1 MSETLSDTG
10 PQESSGGMPRIA
22 RRGLLLVLS
31 SPSGAGKTT
40 LARRLLA
47 ADPGLRMS
55 VSVTTRKPRR
65 GEVDGRDY
73 HFIDAAEFERLE
85 AAGELLEWAEV
96 HGNRYAHAEGGRAW
110 PRWHAGDDMLFDID
124 WQGARQLK
132 ERMGEDVVSVFI
144 LPPDGKALERRL
156 QDARPRTARRWWRGA
171 WRRPPTEIDALGRVR
186 LRHRQCRPGCELR
199 RACGHPRRRAP
210 EARSASRV
218 STPSCRACWRAVIG
232 TADTHPFWI
241 LSAQEREEGVYRL
254 PSRSNT

>member
-1 MSETLSDTG
+1 
-10 PQESSGGMPRIA
+10 MPRIA

-85 AAGELLEWAEV
+85 RAGELLEWAEV
-96 HGNRYAHAEGGRAW
+96 HGNCYATPKAAVQAALD
-110 PRWHAGDDMLFDID
+110 AGDDMLFDID

-132 ERMGEDVVSVFI
+132 EQMGEDVVGVFI
-144 LPPDGKALERRL
+144 LPPDGKSLERRL
-156 QDARPRTARRWWRGA
+156 RARGQDPEEVVARAHRSGSCRD
-171 WRRPPTEIDALGRVR
+171 RPLGRVR
-186 LRHRQCRPGCELR
+186 LRHRQCRPGDELR
-199 RACGHPRRRAP
+199 RARRHLAAERLKRARRTGLD
-210 EARSASRV
+210 AFVRSV
-218 STPSCRACWRAVIG
+218 LDG
-232 TADTHPFWI
+232 
-241 LSAQEREEGVYRL
+241 L
-254 PSRSNT
+254 